1 MTQVL
6 SSDFKILTDIF
17 LLNGSAITNF
27 KYLRELDRGENDVK
41 DSQVAV
47 RVYVADLICS
57 RGVPCFQTLKS
68 CFAYMINCIYGLKRL
83 TSQ

>member
-6 SSDFKILTDIF
+6 SFDFKILTDIF

-27 KYLRELDRGENDVK
+27 KFLRELDRENDVK
-41 DSQVAV
+41 DSQVTV

-57 RGVPCFQTLKS
+57 RGVSCFQTLNS
-68 CFAYMINCIYGLKRL
+68 CFAYMINCFHALKRL